1 MAPKTTQP
9 PPPAAPGDLI
19 DFYLRWPE
27 FRMIAERLATKR
39 VLSAQERQIM
49 RWLVATMDRIS
60 VRDIE

>member
-1 MAPKTTQP
+1 MALKTTQP

-27 FRMIAERLATKR
+27 FRGIAERLAAKR
-39 VLSAQERQIM
+39 ALSAQERQVM
-49 RWLVATMDRIS
+49 RWLVAMMDRIS